1 MARPGALHG
10 FSSHP
15 PPSAPGLSSGDET
28 PDRYTVLVNP
38 AVTVDLP
45 STTDPEGILFYLI
58 VLVMVAA
65 VVLLALFA
73 VGVWQA

>member
-1 MARPGALHG
+1 
-10 FSSHP
+10 
-15 PPSAPGLSSGDET
+15 
-28 PDRYTVLVNP
+28 VNA